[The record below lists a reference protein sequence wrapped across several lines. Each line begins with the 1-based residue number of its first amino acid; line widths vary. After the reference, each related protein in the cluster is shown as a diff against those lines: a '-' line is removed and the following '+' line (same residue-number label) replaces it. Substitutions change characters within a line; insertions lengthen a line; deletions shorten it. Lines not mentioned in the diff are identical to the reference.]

1 MISKKMEIQLDK
13 DQQAMKQSLLQFLL
27 RFESFLSKAE
37 IQLIVDHSTI
47 RRFKKGT
54 YLLKEG
60 EVAKHCYLVLQ
71 GCVREY
77 LVKNGEEKSTAF
89 YTEEQPVN
97 SFTSATN
104 KSKAKHNL
112 VCVEDCILTIGTSS
126 LEEEMCVLI
135 PRLRSVIRMEVEK
148 HTGEFQDEMSKFI
161 TSTAEE
167 RYQDLLENRPD
178 LFNRV
183 PLHQIA
189 SFIGITAESLSRI
202 RKRITT
208 KKS

>member
-1 MISKKMEIQLDK
+1 MNNNKLDL
-13 DQQAMKQSLLQFLL
+13 KQTLMQFLTQ
-27 RFESFLSKAE
+27 FEGFLTKDE
-37 IQLIVDHSTI
+37 LQLIVDNSTI
-47 RRFKKGT
+47 QLFKKGT

-60 EVAKHCYLVLQ
+60 EVAKHCYLVLN

-89 YTEEQPVN
+89 YTEGQPVN

-104 KSKAKHNL
+104 KTKANHNL
-112 VCVEDCILTIGTSS
+112 ICVEDCILTVGTSS
-126 LEEEMCVLI
+126 LEEEMCELI

-148 HTGEFQDEMSKFI
+148 HTGTYQDEMSKFI
-161 TSTAEE
+161 TSSPEE

-178 LFNRV
+178 LLNRV

-202 RKRITT
+202 RKRMTD
-208 KKS
+208 KKD

>member
-1 MISKKMEIQLDK
+1 MEDKNSMIF
-13 DQQAMKQSLLQFLL
+13 KQTLMQFLAQ
-27 RFESFLSKAE
+27 FEGFLSKDE
-37 IQLIVDHSTI
+37 LQLIVDNSNI
-47 RRFKKGT
+47 QLFKKGT

-60 EVAKHCYLVLQ
+60 EVAKHCYLVLK

-89 YTEEQPVN
+89 YTEGQPVN
-97 SFTSATN
+97 SFTSAT
-104 KSKAKHNL
+104 SKTKANHNL
-112 VCVEDCILTIGTSS
+112 VCVEDCILTVGSSS
-126 LEEEMCVLI
+126 LEEEMCELI

-148 HTGEFQDEMSKFI
+148 HTGTYQDEMSKFI
-161 TSTAEE
+161 TSSPEE

-178 LFNRV
+178 LLNRV

-202 RKRITT
+202 RKRMTD

>member
-1 MISKKMEIQLDK
+1 MDNNKLDL
-13 DQQAMKQSLLQFLL
+13 KQTLMQFLSQ
-27 RFESFLSKAE
+27 FEGFLTKDE
-37 IQLIVDHSTI
+37 LQLIVDNSTI
-47 RRFKKGT
+47 QLFKKGT

-60 EVAKHCYLVLQ
+60 EVAKHCYLVLN

-89 YTEEQPVN
+89 YTEGQPVN

-104 KSKAKHNL
+104 KTKANHNL
-112 VCVEDCILTIGTSS
+112 VCGEDCILTVGTSS
-126 LEEEMCVLI
+126 LEEEMCELI

-148 HTGEFQDEMSKFI
+148 HTGTYQDEMSKFI
-161 TSTAEE
+161 TSSPEE

-178 LFNRV
+178 LLNRV

-202 RKRITT
+202 RKRMTD